1 MESSRESA
9 SAIIGTRYLGTSA
22 ANRALRGIEISNFRS
37 GDVFLLLKPEGKL
50 ASLLAVT
57 VTPQRTSISG
67 CRWAARFFPC
77 FFWGVFLALLGS
89 SSLLSRWVGGHRVL
103 YVVPAAAVHG

>member
-57 VTPQRTSISG
+57 VTPQRDTNIRLPVG
-67 CRWAARFFPC
+67 GP
-77 FFWGVFLALLGS
+77 FFWGSFSLFLVLPFFVLVGS
-89 SSLLSRWVGGHRVL
+89 VGIVSCI
-103 YVVPAAAVHG
+103 